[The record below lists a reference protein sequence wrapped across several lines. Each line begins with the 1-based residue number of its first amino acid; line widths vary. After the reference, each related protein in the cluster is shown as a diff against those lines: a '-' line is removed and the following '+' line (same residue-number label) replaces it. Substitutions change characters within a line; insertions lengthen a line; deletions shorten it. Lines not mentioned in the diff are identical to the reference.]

1 MAEMYEHKEPDDSEE
16 ETFGDQR
23 LAERRP
29 RLLHSLRSLPAEV
42 AQKQMQSNLEEI
54 LQRLT
59 RMNATLGLGTQ
70 TQLQTVSKEL
80 AEARSKLLEQ
90 ESALKELSERVT
102 RSLAEA
108 GRDRENIRTE
118 LFRALEQ
125 ARLGNSSSCKECPE
139 SWLPF
144 QGSCY
149 FFSTLRATWVEAQQH
164 CERSGAHLVIVGGL
178 EEQGFLSRNT
188 RGRGYWLGLRA
199 VRKVRRIQG
208 YQWVDGVALSFSHWN
223 RGEPNDSMGRED
235 CIMMLRTGMWNDAP
249 CNNENDNWISAQMMQ
264 DMERIQTEQK
274 RMESQESELSWNLD
288 GLRADL
294 SDLKSRGSV
303 CDTCPEAWIYFQKK
317 CYYFGEGAKKWIQA
331 RYACEDLDGRL
342 VSIHSPEEQD
352 FLTKRANW
360 RGSWIGLRDLD
371 IEGEFIWMDNQP
383 LDYSNWQPGE
393 PNDGGQG
400 ENCVMMLGSGKWNDA
415 FCGSDLHGWVCDRL
429 ATC

>member
-1 MAEMYEHKEPDDSEE
+1 MGLSPGSPRIQGRAQESVCVIPGHLGRWGRRPLFLLFALVVITVLWALILSVLFSKASTERGALLDLQDGLSANASKQTAVLGILEE
-16 ETFGDQR
+16 EVR
-23 LAERRP
+23 ACN
-29 RLLHSLRSLPAEV
+29 SCCLR
-42 AQKQMQSNLEEI
+42 
-54 LQRLT
+54 
-59 RMNATLGLGTQ
+59 TQ
-70 TQLQTVSKEL
+70 AQLQTVSKEL
-80 AEARSKLLEQ
+80 TEARSKLLQQ

-102 RSLAEA
+102 QNLAEA

-125 ARLGNSSSCKECPE
+125 ARLGNSSCKECPE

-249 CNNENDNWISAQMMQ
+249 CDNENDNWIC
-264 DMERIQTEQK
+264 EK
-274 RMESQESELSWNLD
+274 RLS
-288 GLRADL
+288 
-294 SDLKSRGSV
+294 
-303 CDTCPEAWIYFQKK
+303 C
-317 CYYFGEGAKKWIQA
+317 
-331 RYACEDLDGRL
+331 
-342 VSIHSPEEQD
+342 
-352 FLTKRANW
+352 
-360 RGSWIGLRDLD
+360 
-371 IEGEFIWMDNQP
+371 
-383 LDYSNWQPGE
+383 
-393 PNDGGQG
+393 
-400 ENCVMMLGSGKWNDA
+400 
-415 FCGSDLHGWVCDRL
+415 
-429 ATC
+429 

>member
-16 ETFGDQR
+16 ETFGGQR

-29 RLLHSLRSLPAEV
+29 RLLHSLRSLPECLTWAPLLLLLLLFVSLGFFTLQLTTLVQAEV

-59 RMNATLGLGTQ
+59 RMNATLASTERGALLGHQDLLSTNGLGTQ

-249 CNNENDNWISAQMMQ
+249 CNNENDNWIC
-264 DMERIQTEQK
+264 EK
-274 RMESQESELSWNLD
+274 RLS
-288 GLRADL
+288 
-294 SDLKSRGSV
+294 
-303 CDTCPEAWIYFQKK
+303 C
-317 CYYFGEGAKKWIQA
+317 
-331 RYACEDLDGRL
+331 
-342 VSIHSPEEQD
+342 
-352 FLTKRANW
+352 
-360 RGSWIGLRDLD
+360 
-371 IEGEFIWMDNQP
+371 
-383 LDYSNWQPGE
+383 
-393 PNDGGQG
+393 
-400 ENCVMMLGSGKWNDA
+400 
-415 FCGSDLHGWVCDRL
+415 
-429 ATC
+429 

>member
-1 MAEMYEHKEPDDSEE
+1 MGLLLYLLPELGACSPWTLLGTASGTAGWKRSPEGTWDAGDGDPFPALRLVVITVLWALILSVLFSKASTERGALLDLQDGLSANASKQTAVLGILEE
-16 ETFGDQR
+16 EVR
-23 LAERRP
+23 ACN
-29 RLLHSLRSLPAEV
+29 SCCLR
-42 AQKQMQSNLEEI
+42 
-54 LQRLT
+54 
-59 RMNATLGLGTQ
+59 TQ
-70 TQLQTVSKEL
+70 AQLQTVSKEL
-80 AEARSKLLEQ
+80 TEARSKLLQQ

-102 RSLAEA
+102 QNLAEA

-125 ARLGNSSSCKECPE
+125 ARLGNSSCKECPE

-249 CNNENDNWISAQMMQ
+249 CDNENDNWIC
-264 DMERIQTEQK
+264 EK
-274 RMESQESELSWNLD
+274 RLS
-288 GLRADL
+288 
-294 SDLKSRGSV
+294 
-303 CDTCPEAWIYFQKK
+303 C
-317 CYYFGEGAKKWIQA
+317 
-331 RYACEDLDGRL
+331 
-342 VSIHSPEEQD
+342 
-352 FLTKRANW
+352 
-360 RGSWIGLRDLD
+360 
-371 IEGEFIWMDNQP
+371 
-383 LDYSNWQPGE
+383 
-393 PNDGGQG
+393 
-400 ENCVMMLGSGKWNDA
+400 
-415 FCGSDLHGWVCDRL
+415 
-429 ATC
+429 

>member
-1 MAEMYEHKEPDDSEE
+1 MDTAGYSKWDGRLEE
-16 ETFGDQR
+16 VPGGHLGR
-23 LAERRP
+23 WGRRP
-29 RLLHSLRSLPAEV
+29 LFLVLALVVITVLWALILSVLFSKASTERGALLDLQEGLSANGLR
-42 AQKQMQSNLEEI
+42 
-54 LQRLT
+54 
-59 RMNATLGLGTQ
+59 TQ
-70 TQLQTVSKEL
+70 AQLQTVSKEL
-80 AEARSKLLEQ
+80 TEARSKLLQQ

-102 RSLAEA
+102 QNLAEA

-125 ARLGNSSSCKECPE
+125 ARLGNSSCKECPE

-249 CNNENDNWISAQMMQ
+249 CDNENDNWIC
-264 DMERIQTEQK
+264 EK
-274 RMESQESELSWNLD
+274 RLS
-288 GLRADL
+288 
-294 SDLKSRGSV
+294 
-303 CDTCPEAWIYFQKK
+303 C
-317 CYYFGEGAKKWIQA
+317 
-331 RYACEDLDGRL
+331 
-342 VSIHSPEEQD
+342 
-352 FLTKRANW
+352 
-360 RGSWIGLRDLD
+360 
-371 IEGEFIWMDNQP
+371 
-383 LDYSNWQPGE
+383 
-393 PNDGGQG
+393 
-400 ENCVMMLGSGKWNDA
+400 
-415 FCGSDLHGWVCDRL
+415 
-429 ATC
+429 